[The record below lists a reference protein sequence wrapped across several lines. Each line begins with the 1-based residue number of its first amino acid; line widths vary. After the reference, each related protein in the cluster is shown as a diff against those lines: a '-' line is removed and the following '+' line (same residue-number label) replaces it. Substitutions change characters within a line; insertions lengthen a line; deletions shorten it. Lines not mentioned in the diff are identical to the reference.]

1 MTRTPKIRTLVA
13 GLATAAACMAAAG
26 PADASIGT
34 MSASLSITPNQTSYQ
49 SVKVQG
55 LVKMPQSE
63 AQDLINRGYN
73 VTFRLWGSD
82 TFSDDFLFGPSPSSL
97 TATSQGLAY
106 QGSAVV
112 RSSLLNEDWGQD
124 EVYAGA
130 RLVTSYGYVNNKP
143 REGTTVRSAR
153 SNEISR
159 SF

>member
-1 MTRTPKIRTLVA
+1 MTSTSKIRTALAAVA
-13 GLATAAACMAAAG
+13 ASAACLAAAG
-26 PADASIGT
+26 PANASIGS
-34 MSASLSITPNQTSYQ
+34 MSAGLTITPNQSAYQ
-49 SVKVQG
+49 SVKVKG
-55 LVKMPQSE
+55 LVKMSQSE
-63 AQDLINRGYN
+63 AQGLIARGYN

-106 QGSAVV
+106 EGSAVV

-124 EVYAGA
+124 EVYAGV

-143 REGTTVRSAR
+143 REGSTVRSAT

-159 SF
+159 YF